1 MKTIPTFKSKAD
13 AFDYMF
19 ATLCE
24 QEIDMMDA
32 AKKAEQFA
40 NIVAKNRSLPD
51 APKNLVGQCVDV
63 VKQVSS
69 IRKDYPEAW
78 DIISNLASG
87 VFGALLGANATKLD
101 DDESLAEPIDFDNL
115 EDVSENNDRGRL

>member
-1 MKTIPTFKSKAD
+1 MNIPSFKSKAD

-24 QEIDMMDA
+24 QGIDMMEA

-51 APKNLVGQCVDV
+51 VPKNFVGQCMDV
-63 VKQVSS
+63 VKQVTT
-69 IRKDYPEAW
+69 IKKDYPEAW

-87 VFGALLGANATKLD
+87 VFGAVIGTNAVKSE
-101 DDESLAEPIDFDNL
+101 DEEPLAEPIDFDKL
-115 EDVSENNDRGRL
+115 EDVKENNDRG

>member
-1 MKTIPTFKSKAD
+1 MNTPSFKSKAD

-24 QEIDMMDA
+24 QGIDMMEA

-51 APKNLVGQCVDV
+51 VPKNFVGQCMDV
-63 VKQVSS
+63 VKQVTT
-69 IRKDYPEAW
+69 IKKDYPEAW

-87 VFGALLGANATKLD
+87 VFGAVIGTNAVKLE
-101 DDESLAEPIDFDNL
+101 DEEPLAEPIDFDKL
-115 EDVSENNDRGRL
+115 EDVKENNDRG